1 MILKVHQIGK
11 IVDRARALALDQDL
25 GALVDLVQGL
35 ARIQD
40 RLGRDQGQ
48 GQDLGRA
55 LVLVAPKE
63 QAVVV
68 VVEVVA
74 EVAQAAQAMAQE
86 VDQVV
91 VQVVAVAL
99 VVVAAVA
106 PGPALPQKAVI
117 SPNQKHTSRVWSPQ
131 SQSLTSNPKRAF

>member
-55 LVLVAPKE
+55 QVLVAPKE

-68 VVEVVA
+68 
-74 EVAQAAQAMAQE
+74 EVARAAQAMAQE

-106 PGPALPQKAVI
+106 PVLPQKAVI

>member
-1 MILKVHQIGK
+1 MILKVHRTGK

-48 GQDLGRA
+48 GQGQDLGRA
-55 LVLVAPKE
+55 QVLVAPKE
-63 QAVVV
+63 QAV

-74 EVAQAAQAMAQE
+74 EVAQAAQVMAQE

-99 VVVAAVA
+99 VVVAAVVMVVVMVVVVVVVVVK
-106 PGPALPQKAVI
+106 LFSKQ
-117 SPNQKHTSRVWSPQ
+117 
-131 SQSLTSNPKRAF
+131 F